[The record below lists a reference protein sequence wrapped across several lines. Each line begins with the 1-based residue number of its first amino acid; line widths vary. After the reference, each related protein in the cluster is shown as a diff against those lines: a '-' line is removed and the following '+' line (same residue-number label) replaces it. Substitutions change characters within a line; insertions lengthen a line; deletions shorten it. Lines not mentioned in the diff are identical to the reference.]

1 MEKHGI
7 NNIRLV
13 INSFDAAGVTDRR
26 SARSGIFSMIDTA
39 HLPLCGIVPYD
50 PSLAAAQESGK
61 KTSSLSDA
69 AFANIAARLDGEEV
83 PLFCGMK
90 KFRKNRNK
98 FYI

>member
-1 MEKHGI
+1 M
-7 NNIRLV
+7 
-13 INSFDAAGVTDRR
+13 
-26 SARSGIFSMIDTA
+26 
-39 HLPLCGIVPYD
+39 PYD
-50 PSLAAAQESGK
+50 PSLAAAQENGK

-69 AFANIAARLDGEEV
+69 AFANIAARLDGEDV